1 MTAVATALGTFCLG
15 LIGYVKGEGAIQAA
29 GFADKLWTAFAIIPT
44 IGMIISAFILL
55 GYKLRDKDV
64 AVMAKYNAG
73 EITREEADAQI
84 KCKL

>member
-1 MTAVATALGTFCLG
+1 
-15 LIGYVKGEGAIQAA
+15 A